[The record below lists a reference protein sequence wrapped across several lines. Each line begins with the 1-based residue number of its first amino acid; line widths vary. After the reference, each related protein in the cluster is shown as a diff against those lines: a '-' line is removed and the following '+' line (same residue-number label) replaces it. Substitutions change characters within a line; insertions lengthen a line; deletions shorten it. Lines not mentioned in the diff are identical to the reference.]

1 MLIRTLPHMLSK
13 MMFQHCGNPMLE
25 TAGMLVVL
33 HWEFPLSSDLL
44 SCHSNNRCKRRNCT
58 NGLLMEALQMLKF
71 SLKCNYW
78 SSHPASECQWCK
90 WGYLDRVIA
99 ATMDV
104 WTRQSSSVQ
113 VFVDNR
119 YNIKYRT
126 NKCEVQKL
134 TLEQYFEYSHLR

>member
-1 MLIRTLPHMLSK
+1 M
-13 MMFQHCGNPMLE
+13 N
-25 TAGMLVVL
+25 A
-33 HWEFPLSSDLL
+33 SDV
-44 SCHSNNRCKRRNCT
+44 
-58 NGLLMEALQMLKF
+58 NGAI
-71 SLKCNYW
+71 
-78 SSHPASECQWCK
+78 
-90 WGYLDRVIA
+90 LDRVIA

-134 TLEQYFEYSHLR
+134 TLEQYFEYNYLR